1 MRLTYEQITKV
12 QDRLCPYVRT
22 PTENYKG
29 ICAFGFR
36 CSNCLQDFKEC
47 RNYKIGIERKV

>member
-12 QDRLCPYVRT
+12 QDRLCPYVRA

-29 ICAFGFR
+29 TCAFGFR
-36 CSNCLQDFKEC
+36 CPNCLQDFKEC